1 MRNLSLAGAD
11 RFSTSSCWR
20 RNAISASRAEP
31 GWLEKHKGGPGGGRK
46 RRQLN
51 SQHYIAPPR
60 PGEPAAV
67 TNIRNMLNQTPTG
80 RNAMYIYDRDNVQP
94 VIGAPGAG
102 TVYTDTTNTVTLDP
116 TSTTPASHFVHHA
129 DAQNSG
135 TTPNIN
141 TASRADYVN
150 GNLAEEAHGEALA
163 EQAHNELA
171 ATGTPEAASRSPFTG
186 PAYDTASQNGANAY
200 RTAHPDA
207 PQSEVDDAGR
217 QAGEQAVRLLGPVDG
232 FNQDEG
238 AGKGD
243 ECAVAVLGFVTTHG
257 NPLVAL
263 QLADGLLNSGTRLVE
278 QSGKELRLVLGV
290 LAIRN
295 NRNDAA
301 ATAGCPIGR

>member
-1 MRNLSLAGAD
+1 
-11 RFSTSSCWR
+11 
-20 RNAISASRAEP
+20 
-31 GWLEKHKGGPGGGRK
+31 
-46 RRQLN
+46 
-51 SQHYIAPPR
+51 
-60 PGEPAAV
+60 
-67 TNIRNMLNQTPTG
+67 
-80 RNAMYIYDRDNVQP
+80 MYIYDRDNVQP
-94 VIGAPGAG
+94 VIGAAGAG

-116 TSTTPASHFVHHA
+116 TSTTPASDFVHEMNHA

-217 QAGEQAVRLLGPVDG
+217 QAGEQAVLNQFQSGNVTTGNTHQPYPQYYGNAWDGAHPPPPRGTLREDGDGRWHVDA
-232 FNQDEG
+232 DARSMRAG
-238 AGKGD
+238 AGRW
-243 ECAVAVLGFVTTHG
+243 C
-257 NPLVAL
+257 PLRA
-263 QLADGLLNSGTRLVE
+263 NC
-278 QSGKELRLVLGV
+278 
-290 LAIRN
+290 
-295 NRNDAA
+295 AA
-301 ATAGCPIGR
+301 ARGYNE